1 MCGIIG
7 YTGSED
13 VREVLLDA
21 LELLEYRGYDS
32 AGIALRDEE
41 SGKTEVRKCAGRV
54 SDLRAI
60 CASEKVVSQCG
71 IGHTRWA
78 THGGVNDCNAH
89 PHQVGKVTLVHNG
102 IIENY
107 RELIADYD
115 LADTLKSETD
125 SEVVAAL
132 LNRFYEGKPEEA
144 IKKTVSKLKGTFAL
158 VILFEDQKD
167 VIYSTRNVSPI
178 VATICKEGAML
189 ASDLTALC
197 RFTNRYF
204 VVPEYHILKLSAD
217 KLTLTD
223 FDGNEVLP
231 KYLTV
236 DWELN
241 SAGKNG
247 YPFYMEKE
255 IMEQPEAIENT
266 IRNRIVGGMPDFT
279 ADGVPDTLFT
289 ECEHICI
296 VACGTAM
303 HAGLVAQALV
313 KSILHMHIEVQ
324 MASEFMYSDPVID
337 EKTLVIA
344 VSQSGETID
353 TLEAMKYAKNRGA
366 KCLAIINVKGSSI
379 ARESDYVLY
388 TNAGPEIAVA
398 STKAYTTQLAVF
410 YLIVARMAHSRG
422 VFDDAQTQSFVRE
435 LQRTPEV
442 MKKVLERR
450 RDIHVVAKKVLGAK
464 DLFMIGRGLDY
475 SILLEGSL
483 KLKEVSYIHSEAYAS
498 GELKHGPIALIT
510 QDTPVVATVTQEKL
524 MSKELSN
531 IKEVKSRGADVV
543 VFIKESI
550 VGDLAKEYEI
560 FTLPDMQD
568 EFMVLPAS
576 VALQLLAYYVSS
588 DKGFDVDKPRNLA
601 KVVTAAAPLCGSPSS
616 A

>member
-7 YTGSED
+7 YTGSENVKD
-13 VREVLLDA
+13 VLLDA

-32 AGIALRDEE
+32 AGIAVKDET
-41 SGKTEVRKCAGRV
+41 SHVTNVYKCAERV

-60 CASEKVVSQCG
+60 CDSKKILSTCG

-78 THGGVNDCNAH
+78 THGGVTDQNAH
-89 PHQVGKVTLVHNG
+89 PHQQGKVTLVHNG

-115 LADTLKSETD
+115 LQEILHSETD
-125 SEVVAAL
+125 SEVAAAL
-132 LNRFYEGKPEEA
+132 LNHYYKGNPKEA
-144 IKKTVSKLKGTFAL
+144 IKKAVSKLKGTFAL
-158 VILFEDQKD
+158 VILFEDQPD
-167 VIYSTRNVSPI
+167 VIYSIRNVSPI

-197 RFTNRYF
+197 RFTNEYF
-204 VVPEYHILKLSAD
+204 VVPEYHILELHKD
-217 KLTLTD
+217 HVVLTD
-223 FDGNEVLP
+223 LNDNVVEPEFLS
-231 KYLTV
+231 V

-255 IMEQPEAIENT
+255 IMEQPEAIKNT
-266 IRNRIVGGMPDFT
+266 IKDRIVNGLPDFT
-279 ADGVPDTLFT
+279 SDGVPDSLFT
-289 ECEHICI
+289 DCDRICV

-313 KSILHMHIEVQ
+313 KSIVHVQ
-324 MASEFMYSDPVID
+324 MDVELASEFMYSDPVID

-353 TLEAMKYAKNRGA
+353 TLEALKYAKRQGA
-366 KCLAIINVKGSSI
+366 KCLSVINVKGSSI

-388 TNAGPEIAVA
+388 TAAGPEIAVA
-398 STKAYTTQLAVF
+398 STKAYTTQLSVF
-410 YLIVARMAHSRG
+410 YLVVAKMALLRG
-422 VFDDAQTQSFVRE
+422 VYTEEQTKSFIAE
-435 LQRTPEV
+435 LERVPEV
-442 MKKVLERR
+442 MQKVLEKR
-450 RDIHVVAKKVLGAK
+450 RDIHVIAKKILEAK

-510 QDTPVVATVTQEKL
+510 TNTPVVATVTQEKL

-531 IKEVKSRGADVV
+531 IKEVKSRGADIVL
-543 VFIKESI
+543 FIKEALS
-550 VGDLAKEYEI
+550 GDLDTEYQVI
-560 FTLPDMQD
+560 KLPDMQD

-601 KVVTAAAPLCGSPSS
+601 KVVTVE
-616 A
+616 